1 MVSFTTSAPLQ
12 HAVAQIS
19 GRTPLGSVL
28 KSAEWEL
35 VPAELRMRAMFSA
48 QVQNERILA
57 EAQQRIQQRIKL
69 ERSTLADGT
78 EGALMNRG
86 RFIEEMRQILSEEG
100 YKRGEAKAGS
110 LMDLKST
117 RRLGLIWDMN
127 LAQAQGYARWKTDQ
141 SAAGLDAEPCYELI
155 RVESRKEPRDWPLV
169 WLEHGGKF
177 HGTAGPDYPLA
188 MGRMIA
194 LKTDPIWR
202 YISRFNSPWPP
213 FDWDSGMG
221 LTGIDRDEAEDLG
234 VIGPDDVLSPLH
246 RPFNDGYSMALT
258 GIPDSG
264 LERLRSQFGDSIL
277 IDGDAISIHTP
288 PTPLRDAIQS
298 ASPESTIS
306 ERARAIADAGRDQ
319 ILGLGSGNDAAP
331 WPRGFDTSTT
341 TPEVLASTSAV
352 AVGRKLLY
360 HELWHGSAESADAF
374 AGLIRSFLP
383 DEVAVMV
390 RDNHIHAWRPDLLT
404 LTPEA
409 IQALS
414 VANENGVLMGYGQ
427 NMGVSP
433 YVTVIIKDADGLVI
447 GGFQAPAATFKV
459 YAASRAKDFSDAMG
473 QPVRVLINGQE
484 VAL

>member
-57 EAQQRIQQRIKL
+57 EAQARLQQRIKL
-69 ERSTLADGT
+69 ERSILADGT
-78 EGALMNRG
+78 QGAYMDRG
-86 RFIEEMRQILSEEG
+86 RFIEEMRHVLSEEG
-100 YKRGEAKAGS
+100 YKRGTAKAGS
-110 LMDLKST
+110 LLDLKST

-127 LAQAQGYARWKTDQ
+127 LAQAQGYARWKSDQ
-141 SAAGLDAEPCYELI
+141 THNGLESEPCYELI
-155 RVESRKEPRDWPLV
+155 RVESRKEPRDWPLS

-177 HGTAGPDYPLA
+177 YGTAGPDYPLA

-202 YISRFNSPWPP
+202 YISRFKSPWPP

-234 VIGPDDVLSPLH
+234 VIGPDDVLVPLSQ
-246 RPFNDGYSMALT
+246 PFNDGYSMSLT
-258 GIPDSG
+258 GIPESG
-264 LERLRSQFGDSIL
+264 LERLRSEFGDSIL
-277 IDGDAISIHTP
+277 IDGEAISIHTP
-288 PTPLRDAIQS
+288 TSPLSDAIQS
-298 ASPESTIS
+298 TLPDPGIT

-319 ILGLGSGNDAAP
+319 IMGLRSGDDGAP
-331 WPRGFDTSTT
+331 WPSSSD
-341 TPEVLASTSAV
+341 PEILSSTSAV

-360 HELWHGSAESADAF
+360 HEEWVGSSQDAQDF
-374 AGLIRSFLP
+374 ANLIRSFLP

-390 RDNHIHAWRPDLLT
+390 QDNHVHAWRPDLLT
-404 LTPEA
+404 LAPDA
-409 IQALS
+409 LQAKS
-414 VANENGVLMGYGQ
+414 VAGDNGVLLGYGQ
-427 NMGVSP
+427 NLFVDP
-433 YVTVIIKDADGLVI
+433 FAVVRIVDADGNLL
-447 GGFQAPAATFKV
+447 GGFQAPAATAKV
-459 YAASRAKDFSDAMG
+459 FAAARAKDFTDAMG
-473 QPVRVLINGQE
+473 LPVRVLINGQE